1 MGTGLMT
8 KFDAVDLKILRALQK
23 DATISSSQI
32 ADVVG
37 MSQSPTWRRIANL
50 EETGAIRRRVAL
62 IDREAIGLT
71 LMVHVLIRLKDQ
83 SQSTVDTFRTQVLAI
98 PEIVQCHM
106 LMGDID
112 FLLLVIAE
120 NLPAYHRLLRNKLSR
135 IPGVSG
141 IDSRAVIEETKG
153 TTELPMDSLIK
164 NAKARDN

>member
-1 MGTGLMT
+1 M
-8 KFDAVDLKILRALQK
+8 ILRELQR
-23 DATISSSQI
+23 DATISSSEV

-62 IDREAIGLT
+62 IDREVIGLA

-83 SQSTVDTFRTQVLAI
+83 SQTTVDTFRSQVLAI

-120 NLPAYHRLLRNKLSR
+120 DLAAYHRLLRNKLSR

-153 TTELPMDSLIK
+153 TTELPIDSLIK
-164 NAKARDN
+164 RAKTRDN